1 MGSDPNSSRIEGP
14 LPRGPHGLSVEQV
27 ADNQRARLIEAMV
40 LLAGE
45 RGFAA
50 TPVADLIA
58 RAQVSRKTFYA
69 HFANRE
75 DLLLAAF
82 DSCATANLDRARS
95 ASSDS
100 NANGNSDTQTG
111 LERMIDHLCGAHD
124 ERPGTIAICNVEIA
138 AANGNGLKLR
148 NDLMRSYG
156 SMIQASL
163 EADGEA
169 MSGDFAQTLAGALY
183 RTIDMRLG
191 REKGVSAD
199 ELSHELTRWAHA
211 YRPFP
216 SSLDTTGDSTP
227 SPRPWPWLGGSGLVG
242 GRAPG
247 TLTLAPKGYLSRRG
261 YVPST
266 LEQHTNR
273 ERMLDALTE
282 LNAEEG
288 YLALTA
294 EAIAARAGLPLG
306 VFRAQFDGKDDAFV
320 AALEL
325 GHMRGRAIVERAR
338 SNASNWAEGA
348 RAATYALLEFLASEP
363 QFTKLALLDAPLAGS
378 DIARRARENIAAY
391 AHTLFEGVSWRRA
404 LPKITP
410 AACVN
415 GLLES
420 AYPDTSQG
428 RLSREAVIL
437 STFFVLAPFIGVAN
451 AAEMSASSVAHG

>member
-1 MGSDPNSSRIEGP
+1 MGADPNSSRIEGP

-27 ADNQRARLIEAMV
+27 ADNQRTRLIEAMV

-82 DSCATANLDRARS
+82 DSCATTNLERAQS
-95 ASSDS
+95 SCSDS
-100 NANGNSDTQTG
+100 NMNGNSDTQTG
-111 LERMIDHLCGAHD
+111 LERMIGHLCRCQD
-124 ERPGTIAICNVEIA
+124 ERPGTIAICNVEITA
-138 AANGNGLKLR
+138 SNGNGLKLR
-148 NDLMRSYG
+148 SDLMRSYG
-156 SMIQASL
+156 SMIQGSL
-163 EADGEA
+163 GKAGEA
-169 MSGDFAQTLAGALY
+169 MSGDFARTLAGALH
-183 RTIDMRLG
+183 RTIDMSLR
-191 REKGVSAD
+191 REKEVSTD
-199 ELSHELTRWAHA
+199 ELGHELTRWAHA

-216 SSLDTTGDSTP
+216 SSLDSPGDSTP
-227 SPRPWPWLGGSGLVG
+227 PPRPWPWLGSSGLVG

-261 YVPST
+261 YVPSP

-282 LNAEEG
+282 LNAEQG

-294 EAIAARAGLPLG
+294 EAIAARAGLPIG
-306 VFRAQFDGKDDAFV
+306 VFRAQFDGKDDAFI

-338 SNASNWAEGA
+338 SDAANWAEGA

-363 QFTKLALLDAPLAGS
+363 QFTKLALLDAPLAGP

-410 AACVN
+410 TACVN

-428 RLSREAVIL
+428 RLSRDAVVL

-451 AAEMSASSVAHG
+451 ATEMSASSVART

>member
-1 MGSDPNSSRIEGP
+1 MGADPNSSRIEGL
-14 LPRGPHGLSVEQV
+14 LPRGPHRLSVEQV

-40 LLAGE
+40 ELAGE

-75 DLLLAAF
+75 DLLLVAF
-82 DSCATANLDRARS
+82 DSCATTNLERAREACS
-95 ASSDS
+95 GS
-100 NANGNSDTQTG
+100 NTSGNSDTQTG
-111 LERMIDHLCGAHD
+111 LDRMIGHLCSCHD
-124 ERPGTIAICNVEIA
+124 ERPGTIAICNVEITA
-138 AANGNGLKLR
+138 SNGDGLKLR

-163 EADGEA
+163 KVDGEA
-169 MSGDFAQTLAGALY
+169 MSDDFARTLAGALH
-183 RTIDMRLG
+183 RTIDMSVS
-191 REKGVSAD
+191 REKPASTD

-216 SSLDTTGDSTP
+216 SSLGSAGDSTP
-227 SPRPWPWLGGSGLVG
+227 PTPPWPWLGGSGLVG

-282 LNAEEG
+282 LNAEQG

-306 VFRAQFDGKDDAFV
+306 VFRAQFDGKDDAFIV
-320 AALEL
+320 ALEL

-338 SNASNWAEGA
+338 SDASNWAEGA

-391 AHTLFEGVSWRRA
+391 AHTLFEGVSWRRT

-410 AACVN
+410 AACIN

-420 AYPDTSQG
+420 SYPDTSQG
-428 RLSREAVIL
+428 HLSRDAVIL

-451 AAEMSASSVAHG
+451 AAEMSAGGVPHI